1 MQAEK
6 KPLNLELIL
15 IILDAVLAVLFIG
28 LVIANI
34 IKANSQPTVVEEK
47 EEESETSNT
56 NSNTE
61 DDPDAD
67 DSITT
72 KRFNANIDGD
82 LNTTLRLLSNYQS
95 NNRGKLPATE
105 SEWKIFR
112 TNYFKEEFK
121 DKYTLKICNNELGN
135 CEKPLSLTWANNAN
149 IVYAANY
156 ASCELNELKYTKNV
170 KKIALYTHYKGET
183 NGVTCVNN

>member
-1 MQAEK
+1 MQTEK
-6 KPLNLELIL
+6 KLLNLELIL
-15 IILDAVLAVLFIG
+15 IILDVVLAVLFIS
-28 LVIANI
+28 LVVANI
-34 IKANSQPTVVEEK
+34 IKANPQPAAVQEK
-47 EEESETSNT
+47 EEESETSNA

-61 DDPDAD
+61 DNPDAD

-72 KRFNANIDGD
+72 KWFNADIDED

-149 IVYAANY
+149 IIYAANY
-156 ASCELNELKYTKNV
+156 ASCGLNELNYTKNA